1 MKFNDHFPKT
11 VPLILGI
18 LQMLLTCAIIALEV
32 ISVYIDVVYGT
43 VWNCEQ
49 LCCSRTSIGS
59 FNNQTG
65 MATLNCTQQLLQGMA
80 PTCPAYPSR
89 KLILIQSQLG
99 YAAAMAATC
108 VTYVVTYIWVSC
120 MACCKK

>member
-1 MKFNDHFPKT
+1 CLSRWCTDLFDQFFMTDPCHCY
-11 VPLILGI
+11 LG
-18 LQMLLTCAIIALEV
+18 
-32 ISVYIDVVYGT
+32 
-43 VWNCEQ
+43 EQ